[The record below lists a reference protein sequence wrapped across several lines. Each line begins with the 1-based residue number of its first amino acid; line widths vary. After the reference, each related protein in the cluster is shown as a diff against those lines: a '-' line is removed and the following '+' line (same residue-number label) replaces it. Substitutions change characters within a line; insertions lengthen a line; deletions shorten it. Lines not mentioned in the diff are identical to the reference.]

1 MSSLLVYEFLEKA
14 QYCKDLDE
22 LSCLMQKVFNQLGFP
37 MWAYQTE
44 ADSYVNQKE
53 PVLVHNFPKKWEE
66 YYILNNCTEI
76 DPVIKYGGDYLN
88 PFQWSDLTKN
98 LKLSST
104 ELAYQDIANQH
115 GMLDGL
121 AVPII
126 GAYGKKSMISL
137 STDINANELPSMLR
151 ENRDQII
158 ALSFA
163 FHSIAKDFIK
173 EANQKG
179 DVTNLTAREKECLH
193 WIVYGKTAWEIGM
206 ILNISK
212 NTVIFHVENLK
223 RKFNVNNRHHLIVK
237 AICSGVSSI

>member
-66 YYILNNCTEI
+66 YYIHNNCTEI

-104 ELAYQDIANQH
+104 ELAYQDI
-115 GMLDGL
+115 
-121 AVPII
+121 
-126 GAYGKKSMISL
+126 
-137 STDINANELPSMLR
+137 
-151 ENRDQII
+151 
-158 ALSFA
+158 
-163 FHSIAKDFIK
+163 
-173 EANQKG
+173 ANQKG

-237 AICSGVSSI
+237 AICSGISSI